1 MKKIVSINI
10 FILLSSICYSQNR
23 DNVWMLGYD
32 FISNN
37 DRCGIDFSSGTPD
50 TFSVQSPMKF
60 FITNSSM
67 CDTNSNL
74 LFYTNGQWIANS
86 NFDTLPNSENF
97 NSGWATDS
105 FYTSGLG
112 FTQGVIALHAPNEA
126 NKYYLFYITGESL
139 FPYHL
144 PTDSTTYYDGQP
156 FHLSYSVIDMSLD
169 GGLGGI
175 DTFKKNIHAIDDTI
189 TLGRLTACKHANGR
203 DWWVIT
209 SKWYS
214 NTYYK
219 ILISPDGVSPA
230 YAQQIGSMVY
240 PSDGL
245 RDFDYRSQAVFSPD
259 GSKYAMVSQSNELHL
274 YDFDRCSGDLSNFR
288 IAYID
293 TTNERITACS
303 FSPSGRFL
311 YVSGYYNLYQFDTWN
326 PDLQASQELVAQWD
340 STVDSV
346 FGIQQLFFTHQ
357 LAPDGKIYINNF
369 GGSRTMH
376 VIDSPDIQG
385 MLCNVQQHSFT
396 LPNYNSSI
404 PNFPNYDLG
413 ALVGS
418 VCDTL
423 TTINSIPI
431 FFAITVFPNPAKD
444 YFTINYDF
452 QNIKKADFVLYNAL
466 GEMVL
471 KEKLYGV
478 FKTLVVHTENL
489 STGIYY
495 YHITDNES
503 EFYNGK
509 VSLVK

>member
-1 MKKIVSINI
+1 M
-10 FILLSSICYSQNR
+10 
-23 DNVWMLGYD
+23 
-32 FISNN
+32 
-37 DRCGIDFSSGTPD
+37 
-50 TFSVQSPMKF
+50 
-60 FITNSSM
+60 
-67 CDTNSNL
+67 
-74 LFYTNGQWIANS
+74 
-86 NFDTLPNSENF
+86 
-97 NSGWATDS
+97 
-105 FYTSGLG
+105 
-112 FTQGVIALHAPNEA
+112 
-126 NKYYLFYITGESL
+126 
-139 FPYHL
+139 
-144 PTDSTTYYDGQP
+144 
-156 FHLSYSVIDMSLD
+156 
-169 GGLGGI
+169 
-175 DTFKKNIHAIDDTI
+175 
-189 TLGRLTACKHANGR
+189 
-203 DWWVIT
+203 
-209 SKWYS
+209 
-214 NTYYK
+214 
-219 ILISPDGVSPA
+219 
-230 YAQQIGSMVY
+230 
-240 PSDGL
+240 
-245 RDFDYRSQAVFSPD
+245 
-259 GSKYAMVSQSNELHL
+259 
-274 YDFDRCSGDLSNFR
+274 
-288 IAYID
+288 
-293 TTNERITACS
+293 
-303 FSPSGRFL
+303 
-311 YVSGYYNLYQFDTWN
+311 SGYYNLYQFDTWN

-385 MLCNVQQHSFT
+385 MLCTVQQHSFT

-423 TTINSIPI
+423 TTINSIPS